1 MVNGATVLW
10 WSWTSLQNLKKPT
23 LGGKSDFTY
32 DWNMNDNEHFFIDSN
47 DKASILAMQVKVI
60 PCLQDALTLI
70 EASANSGYKALQKLL
85 REIDGDVSCL
95 PKAWGGS

>member
-1 MVNGATVLW
+1 
-10 WSWTSLQNLKKPT
+10 
-23 LGGKSDFTY
+23 
-32 DWNMNDNEHFFIDSN
+32 
-47 DKASILAMQVKVI
+47 MQVKGI

-70 EASANSGYKALQKLL
+70 EASANSGYKALEKLL